1 MVVSE
6 KQLIQKNK
14 FMKWILSIIVLLN
27 GIPLFSQ
34 NIKLPTNFESEIT
47 YTDVVE
53 MTGVSVDSMMKNA
66 QSHLKKDENVSDL
79 KSEEGKI
86 TLKCYEDFIGGAKKI
101 KMKMTFEVTI
111 EFKDGKYKYTIDHI
125 AYRPYPDPMNPE
137 PMAIDADKLYQE
149 YRDLIAEGKE
159 NNKVVKNS
167 QGMFAI
173 TDREIKEFIADLE
186 KGMKE
191 PGKDEDDW

>member
-1 MVVSE
+1 
-6 KQLIQKNK
+6 
-14 FMKWILSIIVLLN
+14 MKSILLL
-27 GIPLFSQ
+27 LFIFLNTFLYSQ
-34 NIKLPTNFESEIT
+34 NVKLPTNFDSEIT
-47 YTDVVE
+47 YSDVVQIA
-53 MTGVSVDSMMKNA
+53 GVGIDSLQKNA
-66 QSHLKKDENVSDL
+66 NLHLKNDENVSDL

-86 TLKCYEDFIGGAKKI
+86 TCKGYEDLIGGAKKI
-101 KMKMTFEVTI
+101 KMKMTFDITI
-111 EFKDGKYKYTIDHI
+111 EFKEGKYKYVIDHVV
-125 AYRPYPDPMNPE
+125 YRPYPEPMTPE
-137 PMAIDADKLYQE
+137 PMAINADKLYSE
-149 YRDLIAEGKE
+149 YCALIAEGKE

>member
-1 MVVSE
+1 
-6 KQLIQKNK
+6 
-14 FMKWILSIIVLLN
+14 MKWFFTLMIGLIS
-27 GIPLFSQ
+27 FSTYSQ

-47 YTDVVE
+47 YSEVVE
-53 MTGVSVDSMMKNA
+53 IPGMSIDSMMKNA
-66 QSHLKKDENVSDL
+66 NSHLKKDENVSDL
-79 KSEEGKI
+79 KSEDGKI

-101 KMKMTFEVTI
+101 KMKMTFDVTI
-111 EFKDGKYKYTIDHI
+111 EFKEGKYKYTIENI
-125 AYRPYPDPMNPE
+125 EYRPYPDAMNPE

-149 YRDLIAEGKE
+149 YRDLLAEGKE